1 VTLRWADGPWAS
13 FIAEHYHRSAPLE
26 FIKAN
31 APQADV
37 TYRTGR
43 YIADAVAA
51 AKKAEV
57 AIVFATKWAT
67 EGLDQADLTL
77 PNGQDALIAAVAAA
91 NPNTIVVLETGNPVL
106 MPWLDKVA
114 AVVEA
119 WFPARAAA
127 RRLPASCSVTP
138 TLGPSADHLPGQRG
152 AIAPQGDRRLRQ
164 V

>member
-1 VTLRWADGPWAS
+1 MAATS
-13 FIAEHYHRSAPLE
+13 
-26 FIKAN
+26 
-31 APQADV
+31 
-37 TYRTGR
+37 
-43 YIADAVAA
+43 DAVAA

-106 MPWLDKVA
+106 MPWLDKTA

-119 WFPARAAA
+119 WYPGARGGEAMPAC
-127 RRLPASCSVTP
+127 CSATP
-138 TLGPSADHLPGQRG
+138 TLGPPADHLPGQRG